1 MRTSSNKLND
11 ILKKQITKTLA
22 QVISDIKTSDEA
34 HQFLSDF
41 FTEAEFESFSKRLA
55 VAYWLKKGRSYTNIK
70 NNLKVSS
77 ATIAEVSNMMKK
89 KGFEQ
94 AIKKLE
100 AEEWA
105 NQWADKISKAWPSR
119 LKKFVGK

>member
-1 MRTSSNKLND
+1 MRVSSSKVND
-11 ILKKQITKTLA
+11 ILKNQISKTLA
-22 QVISDIKTSDEA
+22 QVVADIKTPQES
-34 HQFLSDF
+34 HQFLQDF
-41 FTEAEFESFSKRLA
+41 FTQAEFESFSKRLA

-77 ATIAEVSNMMKK
+77 ATIADVANMMKK
-89 KGFEQ
+89 KGFEL

-105 NQWADKISKAWPSR
+105 NQWADKI
-119 LKKFVGK
+119 KKFVGK

>member
-11 ILKKQITKTLA
+11 ILKKQITKILA
-22 QVISDIKTSDEA
+22 QVVSDIKTSDEA

-77 ATIAEVSNMMKK
+77 ATIADVSSMMKK
-89 KGFEQ
+89 KGFEE

-105 NQWADKISKAWPSR
+105 NQWADKI
-119 LKKFVGK
+119 KKFVGK